1 MLGVKE
7 LKQELSNLLNWH
19 GSRIDFLAKFM
30 LALIAVRTVNLS
42 EIAVAFAGQAQIDSK
57 YKRLQRFLK
66 EFELNYD
73 VIAKLIVHLM
83 PAKPPWYLTID
94 RTNWKFGRVDINIL
108 VLGIA
113 HKGIA
118 FPLLWK
124 LLPKAGSSNTQERIA
139 LIERFIHLFG
149 QDKIVCLLGDREF
162 KGKEW
167 FDFLL
172 DSNVKFRIRLPKN
185 TLIENA
191 RGKLVPAFTLFRDL
205 KVKQCRTL
213 GTKRLV
219 LGHKLYVAGTKL
231 SDGDFLIIVS
241 SDSPANILT
250 DYARRWEIET
260 LFGCL
265 KSRGFRFEDTHLT
278 EPERISKL
286 LSLLAI
292 TFVWAYLT
300 GEWLSDNHKTIPF
313 KNTINRPLK
322 SVFRHGFEH
331 LRHIILNLHE
341 NFQSF
346 IRAIKLLSC
355 T

>member
-7 LKQELSNLLNWH
+7 LKQKLSNILNWN
-19 GSRIDFLAKFM
+19 GKRIDFLARFM
-30 LALIAVRTVNLS
+30 LALISVRTVNLA
-42 EIAVAFAGQAQIDSK
+42 EIALAFGGQAQVESK

-66 EFELNYD
+66 DFELNYD
-73 VIAKLIVHLM
+73 LIAELIVNLI
-83 PAKPPWYLTID
+83 PVNPPWYLTID
-94 RTNWKFGRVDINIL
+94 RTNWKFGRIDINIL

-118 FPLLWK
+118 FPLCWT
-124 LLPKAGSSNTQERIA
+124 LLPKAGNSNTQERIA
-139 LIERFIHLFG
+139 LMEQFIRLFG
-149 QDKIVCLLGDREF
+149 QDKIACLLGDREF

-172 DSNVKFRIRLPKN
+172 DSRIKFRIRLPKN
-185 TLIENA
+185 TLIENS
-191 RGKLVPAFTLFRDL
+191 RGRLVSAFTLFRNL
-205 KVKQCRTL
+205 KVHQHRVL

-219 LGHKLYVAGTKL
+219 WGHKLYVAGSRL
-231 SDGDFLIIVS
+231 SKGDFFIVVS

-250 DYARRWEIET
+250 DYAKRWEIET

-278 EPERISKL
+278 RPERISKL

-300 GEWLSDNHKTIPF
+300 AEWLFKKQKLIPF
-313 KNTINRPLK
+313 KKTINRPLK
-322 SVFRHGFEH
+322 SVFRYGFEY
-331 LRHIILNLHE
+331 LRNIILNLQQ

-346 IRAIKLLSC
+346 IQVVKLLSC